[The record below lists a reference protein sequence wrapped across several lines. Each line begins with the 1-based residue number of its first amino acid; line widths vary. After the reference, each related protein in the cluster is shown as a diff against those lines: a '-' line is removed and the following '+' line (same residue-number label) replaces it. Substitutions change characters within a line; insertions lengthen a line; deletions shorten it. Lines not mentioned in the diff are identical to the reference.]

1 MWERNLGAE
10 FGPYDISH
18 GHGSS
23 PVIYKDTLILLSYHP
38 SASYLLALDSGTG
51 ETRWKLDRE
60 GRTISYSTPKVI
72 ETADR
77 AEVVVNSNHGMS
89 GHDASTGRA
98 AYGITKKPIGSRFPP
113 RSFMRA

>member
-1 MWERNLGAE
+1 MRAAEVDLPVVHEQHNLSTASPVTDGERVYAWFGTGQIVALDMDGQLVWERNLGAE

-51 ETRWKLDRE
+51 KTRWKLD
-60 GRTISYSTPKVI
+60 P
-72 ETADR
+72 
-77 AEVVVNSNHGMS
+77 
-89 GHDASTGRA
+89 
-98 AYGITKKPIGSRFPP
+98 
-113 RSFMRA
+113 